1 MKKPKYFGQRIR
13 KDKSPL
19 LKAVGMGFRGVA
31 ATPHVVT
38 FSTRR
43 RRYSGPK
50 NNSSQIEIVNDGTSP
65 RLVFTLN
72 WETLVYTITDYTP
85 SPLSGYLREEDI
97 RNGYASFRA
106 TLATKLEWYL
116 QMNGYSKV

>member
-31 ATPHVVT
+31 AIVT

-72 WETLVYTITDYTP
+72 WETLVYTITDYTT